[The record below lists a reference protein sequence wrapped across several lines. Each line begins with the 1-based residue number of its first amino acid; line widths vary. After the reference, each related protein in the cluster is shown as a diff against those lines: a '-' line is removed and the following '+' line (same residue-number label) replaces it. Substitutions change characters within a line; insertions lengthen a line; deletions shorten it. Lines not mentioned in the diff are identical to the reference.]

1 MSKGSQRRSV
11 FLRGVPSPAF
21 RAAGLGVVLGAFR
34 AAVFVP
40 LLAVFVAGPA
50 AAQQRGAPVAP
61 PGPSADQAMAAIHAA
76 QETATELGVSLSCAV
91 VDSRGDLIALA
102 RMDGARFY
110 TTDVARG
117 KARMSALFGQPSG
130 DMADFGNSPAFSSFN
145 ETIPGPLYAFQ
156 GALPIMRDGELIG
169 AMGCSG
175 AASQVDEDA
184 VRSALSVF

>member
-1 MSKGSQRRSV
+1 MYRGQRPWSALVKGILV
-11 FLRGVPSPAF
+11 VMIFAAPST
-21 RAAGLGVVLGAFR
+21 
-34 AAVFVP
+34 
-40 LLAVFVAGPA
+40 
-50 AAQQRGAPVAP
+50 AQQRGAPAAP
-61 PGPSADQAMAAIHAA
+61 PGPSADQAMAALHAA
-76 QETATELGVSLSCAV
+76 QETAEDLGVSLSCAV

-117 KARMSALFGQPSG
+117 KARISALFGQPSG
-130 DMADFGNSPAFSSFN
+130 DMADFGNSPAFQSFN
-145 ETIPGPLYAFQ
+145 ETLPGPLYAFQ
-156 GALPIMRDGELIG
+156 GALPIMRGDELIG

>member
-1 MSKGSQRRSV
+1 MFRRQHRWSV
-11 FLRGVPSPAF
+11 LASGI
-21 RAAGLGVVLGAFR
+21 L
-34 AAVFVP
+34 AAVIFAAP
-40 LLAVFVAGPA
+40 AV
-50 AAQQRGAPVAP
+50 AQQRGAPTAP
-61 PGPSADQAMAAIHAA
+61 PGPTAAQAMSALAAA
-76 QETATELGVSLSCAV
+76 QEAAAALGVSLSCAV
-91 VDSRGDLIALA
+91 VDSRGDMIALA

-110 TTDVARG
+110 TTDVAQG

-156 GALPIMRDGELIG
+156 GALPIMRNGELIG

>member
-1 MSKGSQRRSV
+1 MSQGTQGRSV
-11 FLRGVPSPAF
+11 FLRGVPF
-21 RAAGLGVVLGAFR
+21 AAVR
-34 AAVFVP
+34 AAVLVL
-40 LLAVFVAGPA
+40 LLAALVAGPA
-50 AAQQRGAPVAP
+50 AAQQRGASVAP
-61 PGPSADQAMAAIHAA
+61 PGPSADQAMAALHAA

-91 VDSRGDLIALA
+91 VDSRGDLSALA

-110 TTDVARG
+110 TTDVAHG

>member
-1 MSKGSQRRSV
+1 MFRGQRRWSALVSGFFAVV
-11 FLRGVPSPAF
+11 FFAAPA
-21 RAAGLGVVLGAFR
+21 V
-34 AAVFVP
+34 
-40 LLAVFVAGPA
+40 
-50 AAQQRGAPVAP
+50 AQQRGAPTAP
-61 PGPSADQAMAAIHAA
+61 PGPTAAQAMAALAAA
-76 QETATELGVSLSCAV
+76 QEAAEALGVSLSCAV
-91 VDSRGDLIALA
+91 VDSRGDMIALA

-117 KARMSALFGQPSG
+117 KARMSAMFGQPSG
-130 DMADFGNSPAFSSFN
+130 DMADFGNSLAFQSFN

>member
-1 MSKGSQRRSV
+1 MSRAQQRGSVLLS
-11 FLRGVPSPAF
+11 GV
-21 RAAGLGVVLGAFR
+21 L
-34 AAVFVP
+34 AAVIF
-40 LLAVFVAGPA
+40 ATSGAARAG
-50 AAQQRGAPVAP
+50 AQQRGAPAAP
-61 PGPSADQAMAAIHAA
+61 PGPSADQAMAALHAA
-76 QETATELGVSLSCAV
+76 QEAATALGVSLSCAV

-130 DMADFGNSPAFSSFN
+130 DMADFGNSPAFQSFN
-145 ETIPGPLYAFQ
+145 EMMPGPLYAFQ
-156 GALPIMRDGELIG
+156 GALPIMRDGGLIG

-184 VRSALSVF
+184 VRTALSVF

>member
-1 MSKGSQRRSV
+1 MFRSQYRWSVLARSILATV
-11 FLRGVPSPAF
+11 IFVVP
-21 RAAGLGVVLGAFR
+21 V
-34 AAVFVP
+34 
-40 LLAVFVAGPA
+40 
-50 AAQQRGAPVAP
+50 AAQQRDAPAPP
-61 PGPSADQAMAAIHAA
+61 PGPTTAQAMAALAAA
-76 QETATELGVSLSCAV
+76 QEAAEALGVSLSCAV
-91 VDSRGDLIALA
+91 VDSRGDMIAMA

-117 KARMSALFGQPSG
+117 KARMSAMFGQPSG
-130 DMADFGNSPAFSSFN
+130 DMADFGNSLAFQSFN

>member
-1 MSKGSQRRSV
+1 M
-11 FLRGVPSPAF
+11 LRGRHRWS
-21 RAAGLGVVLGAFR
+21 VLVSGI
-34 AAVFVP
+34 
-40 LLAVFVAGPA
+40 LAVVFFAAPA
-50 AAQQRGAPVAP
+50 AAQLRGAPAAP
-61 PGPSADQAMAAIHAA
+61 PGPSTAQAMAALATA
-76 QETATELGVSLSCAV
+76 QQTAEGLGVNLSCAV
-91 VDSRGDLIALA
+91 VDSRGDMIAMA

-130 DMADFGNSPAFSSFN
+130 DMAEFGNSPAFQSFN
-145 ETIPGPLYAFQ
+145 ETISGPLYAFQ

-184 VRSALSVF
+184 VRAALAAF

>member
-1 MSKGSQRRSV
+1 MFRGKPRRSLMV
-11 FLRGVPSPAF
+11 SGV
-21 RAAGLGVVLGAFR
+21 L
-34 AAVFVP
+34 AAV
-40 LLAVFVAGPA
+40 LLAAPT

-61 PGPSADQAMAAIHAA
+61 PGPSLEQAMAALAAA
-76 QETATELGVSLSCAV
+76 QEAAEDLSVSLSCAV
-91 VDSRGDLIALA
+91 VDSRGDMIAMA

-156 GALPIMRDGELIG
+156 GALPIMKDGELIG